1 MNNITVRLPSSI
13 AHLTGDNNVIE
24 CTAHSIAECIQNLDV
39 RFTGLKAILCDLD
52 GNVSDL
58 FFVFLNGEN
67 IAYLQGMK
75 TVLQNGDELN
85 IIPAAAGG

>member
-1 MNNITVRLPSSI
+1 MNNITVRLPASI
-13 AHLTGDNNVIE
+13 AHLTGDNKVVE
-24 CTAHSIAECIQNLDV
+24 CAAHSIAECIQDLDV
-39 RFTGLKAILCDLD
+39 RFAGLKDILCDLD
-52 GNVSDL
+52 GNVSGL

-75 TVLQNGDELN
+75 TALQDGDELT

>member
-1 MNNITVRLPSSI
+1 VNNIIVRLPSSI
-13 AHLTGDNNVIE
+13 AHFTGDNNVIE
-24 CTAHSIAECIQNLDV
+24 CQAHSIAECIQDLDV
-39 RFTGLKAILCDLD
+39 KFKGLKDILCDLD

-67 IAYLQGMK
+67 IAYLQGTK
-75 TVLQNGDELN
+75 TALQNGDELT

>member
-1 MNNITVRLPSSI
+1 VNNITVRLPASI
-13 AHLTGDNNVIE
+13 AHLTGDNKVVE
-24 CTAHSIAECIQNLDV
+24 CAAHSIAECIQDLDV
-39 RFTGLKAILCDLD
+39 RFTGLKDILCDLD

-75 TVLQNGDELN
+75 TALQDGDELT

>member
-1 MNNITVRLPSSI
+1 MNNIIVRLPTSI
-13 AHLTGDNNVIE
+13 AHLTGDNKVVE
-24 CTAHSIAECIQNLDV
+24 CAAHSIVECIQDLDV
-39 RFTGLKAILCDLD
+39 RFTGLKDILCDLD

-67 IAYLQGMK
+67 RAYLQGLK
-75 TVLQNGDELN
+75 TTLQAGDELT